1 MWAVIS
7 VGPVRT
13 IPENEDIAQRAN
25 CYCRDE
31 LDTPCRPTTVN
42 GHSFFRFSALDFAP
56 YIHEEAE
63 MVKVM
68 KSQDSM
74 QSLIK

>member
-7 VGPVRT
+7 VGPVCT

-56 YIHEEAE
+56 
-63 MVKVM
+63 
-68 KSQDSM
+68 
-74 QSLIK
+74 